1 MKKVIK
7 AYAESSL
14 ILRILI
20 GLVIGVSL
28 GLWVP
33 QAEFVSIFGD
43 IFVGAL
49 KAIAPILVFFLVID
63 STS

>member
-1 MKKVIK
+1 MKKVLK
-7 AYAESSL
+7 AYVESSL

-49 KAIAPILVFFLVID
+49 KAIAPI
-63 STS
+63 